1 MSSPELVELA
11 ESIERALPPVYREKY
26 EELIVAAGYQLC
38 LQLQATSQTRFIQL
52 FQALCTH
59 ITTRQAVAFTC
70 QVFRRLGCELQ
81 TLQEQYPQ
89 CELDDPVI
97 ARISDIEE
105 QIKNEIE
112 LNILTLDG
120 QLEKFYVSMYRLVLY
135 AVFHAKQRVTERKK
149 FYELFCLL
157 SEGLPLQLAVDITYF
172 GLKWFNCYPA
182 VALIEKYVTPNY
194 CLEIDQPEV
203 HLRLR
208 VAEFFLSLSE
218 QECKVAMLY
227 LSRRYLNNRAIDND
241 TPIEFVQVL
250 CETNTV
256 TVDNLDNIK
265 DIAKHYHRSHLFDG
279 SSLGTEEQRKSCK
292 YIHLVLLIYG
302 LHCIDSNMKQFMTTK
317 PVIIREGMTNY
328 HIHCNLMCIFC
339 YRGRDTLQ

>member
-1 MSSPELVELA
+1 MSFPEQRAKQAELA
-11 ESIERALPPVYREKY
+11 ASIERVLPPVYLEKY
-26 EELIVAAGYQLC
+26 EELIDAAGYQLC
-38 LQLQATSQTRFIQL
+38 LQATNQTRFIQL

-59 ITTRQAVAFTC
+59 ITTSQAVAFTC
-70 QVFRRLGCELQ
+70 QVFRSLGCTASELQ

-97 ARISDIEE
+97 ARISEIQE
-105 QIKNEIE
+105 QIKNEIDK
-112 LNILTLDG
+112 NMLTLDG
-120 QLEKFYVSMYRLVLY
+120 QLEQFYVSIYRLVLY
-135 AVFHAKQRVTERKK
+135 AVFHAKQRVMKQNT

-157 SEGLPLQLAVDITYF
+157 SEGLSLQLAVDITYF
-172 GLKWFNCYPA
+172 ALKWFNCYTGL
-182 VALIEKYVTPNY
+182 ALIERYVTPNY
-194 CLEIDQPEV
+194 SLKTDQPEV

-241 TPIEFVQVL
+241 TPLEFVQVL
-250 CETNTV
+250 CESNTV
-256 TVDNLDNIK
+256 TVDNLDNIN

-302 LHCIDSNMKQFMTTK
+302 FIL
-317 PVIIREGMTNY
+317 
-328 HIHCNLMCIFC
+328 
-339 YRGRDTLQ
+339 YRF